1 MEICRHKGLRL
12 SEVADRIGSGQ
23 SNLVTSVKGSQKTA
37 AKTGIL
43 ETLEFFSLV
52 YDHNAGRFTLSL
64 CYAKGEIATMVY
76 DKLEYCDWRE
86 DDTEETVQWNL
97 PQVTR
102 DIINDH
108 VSCHLPQQGSP
119 YPYLYNYFGITLGD
133 LNTCCVYIVN

>member
-1 MEICRHKGLRL
+1 M
-12 SEVADRIGSGQ
+12 ADRIGSGQ
-23 SNLVTSVKGSQKTA
+23 SNLGTSVKGSQKTA
-37 AKTGIL
+37 AKMGVL

-64 CYAKGEIATMVY
+64 CYAKGETVTMVY

-86 DDTEETVQWNL
+86 DDTEDTVQWNL

-102 DIINDH
+102 DGIPDR
-108 VSCHLPQQGSP
+108 VLCHLPQQGSL
-119 YPYLYNYFGITLGD
+119 YPYLYNYFEITLGD

>member
-1 MEICRHKGLRL
+1 M
-12 SEVADRIGSGQ
+12 
-23 SNLVTSVKGSQKTA
+23 
-37 AKTGIL
+37 
-43 ETLEFFSLV
+43 V

-64 CYAKGEIATMVY
+64 CYAKDETATMVY

-119 YPYLYNYFGITLGD
+119 YPYLYNYFEITLGD

>member
-86 DDTEETVQWNL
+86 DDTEETVLWTYHKSPGTSSTTMSL
-97 PQVTR
+97 ATFR
-102 DIINDH
+102 SRALLTLISIII
-108 VSCHLPQQGSP
+108 SKSLW
-119 YPYLYNYFGITLGD
+119 GI
-133 LNTCCVYIVN
+133 